1 MYKNVCTQT
10 PLLPLSLPDPK
21 AGHRYMP
28 VPLLCRALKQQ
39 QRSYFFS
46 YFLFV
51 FSARLPFNFSAFARV
66 GLVTDKGGGGVYIG
80 RISFGNSAWYNLM
93 CGVIEMASAFK
104 FLTARTNQL
113 ELELTL
119 CGASAGSDF
128 LGWDQS
134 RGRGREV
141 HFCLFVLLTFC
152 CMCVFLC
159 VCSLYAVG
167 ALN

>member
-1 MYKNVCTQT
+1 MYVQECMYTD
-10 PLLPLSLPDPK
+10 PLLPCLTQRQ
-21 AGHRYMP
+21 GT
-28 VPLLCRALKQQ
+28 VICLCLCSAAPWRQ

-66 GLVTDKGGGGVYIG
+66 GLVTDKGDEGGVYIG

-104 FLTARTNQL
+104 FLTARTKQL

-128 LGWDQS
+128 LGWDQ
-134 RGRGREV
+134 RGRGEKEV

-152 CMCVFLC
+152 CMCVFVC
-159 VCSLYAVG
+159 VCVRSTLWAH
-167 ALN
+167 